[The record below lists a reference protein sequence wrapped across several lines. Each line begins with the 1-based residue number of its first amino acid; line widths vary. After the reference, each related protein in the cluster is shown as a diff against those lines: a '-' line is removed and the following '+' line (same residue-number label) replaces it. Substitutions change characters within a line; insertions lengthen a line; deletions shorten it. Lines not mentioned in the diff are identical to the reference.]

1 MKTIL
6 TLAAPLCLCL
16 LLPSLAQAQPAGY
29 RVQCDGNSC
38 RLVPI
43 QQPVI
48 PPWVP
53 QRRYTAPV
61 QRVSFQPTAYFI
73 ADERLP
79 PASAPVSFASFQA
92 APVLSEPAVSTAV
105 VGNCGCAT
113 SGSCTCPLGTCAC
126 VGCTCGA
133 MGLQAGQQTVAM
145 YAPATVQQSYATTA
159 YAAPRVSY
167 YSSAPVYSPAY
178 SGYSMS
184 YSSPSYSYSSTPAWV
199 GSSYVG
205 SGYVG
210 ASFYSGSGFGT
221 SYGVGDDGERII
233 QTPTG
238 HVHVY
243 ADGST
248 SHSGGRIQRK
258 LARQERWRA
267 RHGVK

>member
-6 TLAAPLCLCL
+6 TLAALLCLCQ
-16 LLPSLAQAQPAGY
+16 LPKDAQAQPAGY
-29 RVQCDGNSC
+29 RMQCDGNSC

-79 PASAPVSFASFQA
+79 PASTPVSFASFQA
-92 APVLSEPAVSTAV
+92 APIVSEPAVSTAV
-105 VGNCGCAT
+105 VGNCGCAAI
-113 SGSCTCPLGTCAC
+113 GSCTCPLGTCAC

-145 YAPATVQQSYATTA
+145 YAPATVQQSYA
-159 YAAPRVSY
+159 APQVSY

-178 SGYSMS
+178 SSYTMS
-184 YSSPSYSYSSTPAWV
+184 YPSPSYSYSSTPAWV

-205 SGYVG
+205 TS
-210 ASFYSGSGFGT
+210 YSSGFGT

-243 ADGST
+243 GDGST
-248 SHSGGRIQRK
+248 AHSGGRVQRK
-258 LARQERWRA
+258 IARQERWRA